1 MSEPLLR
8 DFRARWLSGALPMV
22 IEHSAGA
29 PERICASPSLW
40 MGGKRVAELLR
51 EAGLGEGHRVGYSG
65 QSKIAWVQTFVG
77 CLRAGACFTP
87 ATSIAGAEEEG
98 VSAFF
103 DEQLELIPKRS
114 ATSADGGRIRFS
126 DGSSLS
132 NEDLSAIWQEL
143 PSIMDPSHERLGATG
158 DWGSDF
164 RLFAIELLGGLRQG
178 LEIHIYGADV
188 AAADVAA
195 KGCLPH
201 LLVGPHWNSQDLGFQ
216 AQVTQRIELRHSNA
230 PRQQLQSHCVSG
242 LLRD

>member
-1 MSEPLLR
+1 
-8 DFRARWLSGALPMV
+8 MV

-77 CLRAGACFTP
+77 CLRVGACFTP
-87 ATSIAGAEEEG
+87 AASIEAADQEG
-98 VSAFF
+98 VSVFI
-103 DEQLELIPKRS
+103 DEQLDLIPQRS
-114 ATSADGGRIRFS
+114 VTYAEDGRIRFS

-132 NEDLSAIWQEL
+132 NEDLSAIWEEL
-143 PSIMDPSHERLGATG
+143 PSIVDPANERLGATG

-164 RLFAIELLGGLRQG
+164 RLFAIELLGGLRHG
-178 LEIHIYGADV
+178 LEIHIYGDDV

-201 LLVGPHWNSQDLGFQ
+201 LLVGPHWNSREIGFH
-216 AQVTQRIELRHSNA
+216 AQVAQRIELRHSIA
-230 PRQQLQSHCVSG
+230 PRRQLQSHCISG
-242 LLRD
+242 LARD